1 MMDDLSQCRVLA
13 VDDTK
18 LNLDI
23 LVNTLGTSHELA
35 VALDGETALEM
46 AMESPPDLIL
56 LDIMMPGM
64 NGYEVL
70 ARLKAHAATAS
81 IPVIMLSALSD
92 MNTKAR
98 GFELGAVDYLSK
110 PFEVEELRARVRTHL
125 ALAQAHRELR
135 LQNDRLEEKV
145 RERTSE
151 VIQTQQ
157 ATIESMAALAE
168 YRDPETGQ
176 HIHRV
181 KGYVTILAEELRVHP
196 RFASILT
203 RGYIEL
209 LGLSSPLHDIGK
221 VGVPD
226 HILLKPGR
234 LSPEEFAEMQRH
246 TEYGRNAILSV
257 QRKLGAMPFLRMA
270 EDIIYTHHE
279 KWDGSG
285 YPRGLAGEDIP
296 LCGRIMALAD
306 VYDALISR
314 RVYKP
319 PFTHSRATEI
329 ILEGAGSHFDP
340 DIADVFGEFSQAFRQ
355 VALFFSESDEQ
366 REALSR

>member
-1 MMDDLSQCRVLA
+1 MDLSQCRVLA

-35 VALDGETALEM
+35 VALDGVSALEM
-46 AMESPPDLIL
+46 IMESPPDLIL
-56 LDIMMPGM
+56 LDIMMPRM

-70 ARLKAHAATAS
+70 TRLKDNPATAS

-92 MNTKAR
+92 LNTKSR
-98 GFELGAVDYLSK
+98 GFQLGAVDYVSK
-110 PFEVEELRARVRTHL
+110 PFEVEELKARVRTHL
-125 ALAQAHRELR
+125 SLAMAHRALRRQNEL
-135 LQNDRLEEKV
+135 LEEKV
-145 RERTSE
+145 RERTRE

-181 KGYVTILAEELRVHP
+181 KGYVTILAEELRTHP
-196 RFASILT
+196 RFASTLT

-209 LGLSSPLHDIGK
+209 LGLTCPLHDIGK

-226 HILLKPGR
+226 QILLKPGP
-234 LSPEEFAEMQRH
+234 LTAEEFAEMKRH
-246 TEYGRNAILSV
+246 TNYGRDAILSV
-257 QRKLGAMPFLRMA
+257 QRKLGDMPFLHMA
-270 EDIIYTHHE
+270 EDIVFTHHE

-285 YPRGLAGEDIP
+285 YPRGLAGDGIP

-319 PFTHSRATEI
+319 PFTHSAAVDI
-329 ILEGAGSHFDP
+329 ILKGAQTHFDP
-340 DIADVFGEFSQAFRQ
+340 DIVDVFAEFSQAFRQ
-355 VALFFSESDEQ
+355 IALFNSESEEQ

>member
-1 MMDDLSQCRVLA
+1 MMDLSQCRVLA

-23 LVNTLGTSHELA
+23 LVNTLGKSHELA
-35 VALDGETALEM
+35 VALNGVSALEM
-46 AMESPPDLIL
+46 AVGSPPDLIL

-70 ARLKAHAATAS
+70 ERLKQHPATAEV
-81 IPVIMLSALSD
+81 PVIMLSALSD
-92 MNTKAR
+92 VGTKAR
-98 GFELGAVDYLSK
+98 GFQLGAVDYLSK
-110 PFEVEELRARVRTHL
+110 PFEVEELKARVRTHL
-125 ALAQAHRELR
+125 LLARAQRDLR
-135 LQNDRLEEKV
+135 CQNERLEEMV
-145 RERTSE
+145 RERTRE

-181 KGYVTILAEELRVHP
+181 KGYVTILAEELRTHP
-196 RFASILT
+196 RFAGTLT
-203 RGYIEL
+203 RDFIEL
-209 LGLSSPLHDIGK
+209 LGLSCPLHDIGK

-226 HILLKPGR
+226 HILLKPGP
-234 LSPEEFAEMQRH
+234 LTNEEFAEMRRH
-246 TEYGRNAILSV
+246 TEYGRDAILSV

-270 EDIIYTHHE
+270 EDIIFTHHE

-285 YPRGLAGEDIP
+285 YPQGLAGGDIP

-319 PFTHSRATEI
+319 PFTHTKAAEI
-329 ILEGAGSHFDP
+329 ILQGAGTHFDP
-340 DIADVFGEFSQAFRQ
+340 DIVEVFAEFSQAFRQ
-355 VALFFSESDEQ
+355 VALFNSESDEQ
-366 REALSR
+366 RENLAR

>member
-1 MMDDLSQCRVLA
+1 MMDLSQRRVLA

-23 LVNTLGTSHELA
+23 LVNTLGKSHELA
-35 VALDGETALEM
+35 VALDGASALEM
-46 AMESPPDLIL
+46 AAESPPDLIL

-70 ARLKAHAATAS
+70 ERLKRHPATAEV
-81 IPVIMLSALSD
+81 PVIMLSALSD
-92 MNTKAR
+92 VGTKAR
-98 GFELGAVDYLSK
+98 GFQLGAVDYLSK
-110 PFEVEELRARVRTHL
+110 PFEVEELKARVRTHL
-125 ALAQAHRELR
+125 LLAQAQRDLR
-135 LQNDRLEEKV
+135 RQNERLEEMV
-145 RERTSE
+145 RERTRE

-181 KGYVTILAEELRVHP
+181 KGYVAILAEELRTHP
-196 RFASILT
+196 RFSRTLT
-203 RGYIEL
+203 RDYIEL
-209 LGLSSPLHDIGK
+209 LGLTCPLHDIGK

-226 HILLKPGR
+226 HILLKPGA
-234 LSPEEFAEMQRH
+234 LTAEEFAEMRRH
-246 TEYGRNAILSV
+246 TEYGRDAIISV

-270 EDIIYTHHE
+270 EDIVFTHHE

-285 YPRGLAGEDIP
+285 YPQGLAGEGIP

-319 PFTHSRATEI
+319 PFTHTKAEEI
-329 ILEGAGSHFDP
+329 ILQGAGTHFDP
-340 DIADVFGEFSQAFRQ
+340 DIVDAFAGFSQAFRQ
-355 VALFFSESDEQ
+355 VALFNSESDEQ
-366 REALSR
+366 REALSQ

>member
-1 MMDDLSQCRVLA
+1 MTDLSQCRVLA

-23 LVNTLGTSHELA
+23 LVNTLGTVHELA
-35 VALDGETALEM
+35 VALDGATALDM
-46 AMESPPDLIL
+46 AREAPPDLIL

-70 ARLKAHAATAS
+70 TRLKEHPVTAEV
-81 IPVIMLSALSD
+81 PVIMLSALSD
-92 MNTKAR
+92 VGTKSR
-98 GFELGAVDYLSK
+98 GFQLGAVDYLSK
-110 PFEVEELRARVRTHL
+110 PFEVEELKARVRTHL
-125 ALAQAHRELR
+125 SLALARRDLR
-135 LQNDRLEEKV
+135 RQNEILEEKV
-145 RERTSE
+145 RERTRE

-157 ATIESMAALAE
+157 ATIECMAALAE

-181 KGYVTILAEELRVHP
+181 KGYVTVLAEELRVHP
-196 RFASILT
+196 RFAGVLT
-203 RGYIEL
+203 RDYIEL
-209 LGLSSPLHDIGK
+209 LGLSCPLHDIGK

-226 HILLKPGR
+226 HILLKPGP
-234 LSPEEFAEMQRH
+234 LSAEEFAEMRRH
-246 TEYGRNAILSV
+246 TEYGREAILTV
-257 QRKLGAMPFLRMA
+257 QRKLGAMPFLCMA
-270 EDIIYTHHE
+270 ENIVFTHHE

-285 YPRGLAGEDIP
+285 YPQRLAGEDIP

-319 PFTHSRATEI
+319 PFTHSKAVGI
-329 ILEGAGSHFDP
+329 IVEGAGTHFDP
-340 DIADVFGEFSQAFRQ
+340 DIVDVFAEFSQAFRQ
-355 VALFFSESDEQ
+355 IALFNCESDEQ
-366 REALSR
+366 REALSQ

>member
-1 MMDDLSQCRVLA
+1 MMDLSQCRVLA

-23 LVNTLGTSHELA
+23 LVNTLGTIYELA
-35 VALDGETALEM
+35 VALDGASALDMVMET
-46 AMESPPDLIL
+46 PPDLIL

-64 NGYEVL
+64 NGYDVL
-70 ARLKAHAATAS
+70 ARLKENPATAS

-92 MNTKAR
+92 LNTKSH
-98 GFELGAVDYLSK
+98 GFALGAVDYLSK
-110 PFEVEELRARVRTHL
+110 PFEVEELKVRVRTHL
-125 ALAQAHRELR
+125 ALGQAHKELR
-135 LQNDRLEEKV
+135 LQNERLEEKV
-145 RERTSE
+145 RARTRE

-176 HIHRV
+176 HIYRV
-181 KGYVTILAEELRVHP
+181 KGYVSILAEEMRVHP
-196 RFASILT
+196 SFAPVLT
-203 RGYIEL
+203 RDYIEL
-209 LGLSSPLHDIGK
+209 LSLSSPLHDIGK

-226 HILLKPGR
+226 HILLKAGR
-234 LSPEEFAEMQRH
+234 LTPAEFEEMKRH
-246 TEYGRNAILSV
+246 TEYGREAIVTV

-270 EDIIYTHHE
+270 EDIIYSHHE

-285 YPRGLAGEDIP
+285 YPCGLAGDDIP

-319 PFTHSRATEI
+319 PFTHTRATEI
-329 ILEGAGSHFDP
+329 ILEGRGTHFDP
-340 DIADVFGEFSQAFRQ
+340 EIVDVFEEFSQAFRQ

-366 REALSR
+366 REALSA

>member
-1 MMDDLSQCRVLA
+1 MTDLAQCRVLA

-23 LVNTLGTSHELA
+23 LVNTLGASHELA
-35 VALDGETALEM
+35 VALDGATALDM
-46 AMESPPDLIL
+46 ARESPPDLIL

-70 ARLKAHAATAS
+70 ARLKEHPGTAE

-92 MNTKAR
+92 VGTKSR
-98 GFELGAVDYLSK
+98 GFQLGAVDYLSK
-110 PFEVEELRARVRTHL
+110 PFEVEELKARVRTHL
-125 ALAQAHRELR
+125 ALARARQDLR
-135 LQNDRLEEKV
+135 RQNEILEEKV
-145 RERTSE
+145 RERTHE

-157 ATIESMAALAE
+157 ATIESLAALAE

-181 KGYVTILAEELRVHP
+181 KGYVTVLAEELRAHP
-196 RFASILT
+196 RFSRDLT
-203 RGYIEL
+203 RDFIEL
-209 LGLSSPLHDIGK
+209 LGLSCPLHDIGK

-226 HILLKPGR
+226 HILLKPGA
-234 LSPEEFAEMQRH
+234 LSAGEFVEMRRH
-246 TEYGRNAILSV
+246 TEYGRDTILSV
-257 QRKLGAMPFLRMA
+257 QRKLGVMPFLRMA
-270 EDIIYTHHE
+270 EDIIFTHHE

-285 YPRGLAGEDIP
+285 YPQGLAGEDIP

-319 PFTHSRATEI
+319 PFTHSRAVEI
-329 ILEGAGSHFDP
+329 IVEGSGTHFDP
-340 DIADVFGEFSQAFRQ
+340 DIVDVFVGFSQAFRQ
-355 VALFFSESDEQ
+355 IALFNSESDEQ
-366 REALSR
+366 REALSL

>member
-1 MMDDLSQCRVLA
+1 MDLSQCRVLA

-23 LVNTLGTSHELA
+23 LVNTLGKSYELA
-35 VALDGETALEM
+35 VALNGATALEM
-46 AMESPPDLIL
+46 AVENPPDLVL
-56 LDIMMPGM
+56 LDIMMPGL

-70 ARLKAHAATAS
+70 ARLKEHPVTAS
-81 IPVIMLSALSD
+81 VPVILLSALSD
-92 MNTKAR
+92 VNTKSR
-98 GFELGAVDYLSK
+98 GFQLGAVDYVSK
-110 PFEVEELRARVRTHL
+110 PFEVEELQARVRTHL
-125 ALAQAHRELR
+125 ALARAQRDLR
-135 LQNDRLEEKV
+135 RQNEILEERV
-145 RERTSE
+145 RERTRE

-181 KGYVTILAEELRVHP
+181 KGYVTILAEELRGHP
-196 RFASILT
+196 RFAGELT
-203 RGYIEL
+203 RDVIEL
-209 LGLSSPLHDIGK
+209 LGLSCPLHDIGK

-226 HILLKPGR
+226 HILLKPGA
-234 LSPEEFAEMQRH
+234 LTPEEFAEMKRH
-246 TEYGRNAILSV
+246 TEYGREAILSV

-285 YPRGLAGEDIP
+285 YPHGLAGEDIP

-319 PFTHSRATEI
+319 PFTHSWAAEI
-329 ILEGAGSHFDP
+329 ILQGAGTHFDP
-340 DIADVFGEFSQAFRQ
+340 DIVDVFAEFSQAFRQ
-355 VALFFSESDEQ
+355 VALFNSESDEQ
-366 REALSR
+366 REALSE